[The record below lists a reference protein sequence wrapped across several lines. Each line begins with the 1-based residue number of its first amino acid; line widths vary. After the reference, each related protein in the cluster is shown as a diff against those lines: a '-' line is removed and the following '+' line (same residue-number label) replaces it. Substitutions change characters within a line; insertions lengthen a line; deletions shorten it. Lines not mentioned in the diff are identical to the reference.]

1 MARRKASGKTPP
13 RVRPE
18 DSFRPY
24 SWTRDFT
31 RGGSEMHRVPRWCAI
46 LQLAILGAVLAAVVV
61 LSLRGLIGT
70 L

>member
-31 RGGSEMHRVPRWCAI
+31 RGGSEMRRVPR
-46 LQLAILGAVLAAVVV
+46 
-61 LSLRGLIGT
+61 
-70 L
+70 